1 MNIIS
6 YTIELKSDAQ
16 TGSGFGGESV
26 NNYVTRDCSGNP
38 VVHASHI
45 KGLLRQTLRD
55 IFGDLQWDRGMIDQA
70 LGLPGSPPPVP
81 GGQDKSASAG
91 EESGFVFSDACADRA
106 AKSGQP
112 MTRVITRTA
121 LDAGTG
127 RVKSGAL
134 RAGGGFRRPEISWQ
148 DRAAVRCESQ
158 RRSSVA
164 ACAFKPSG
172 NWRWQESRQRLL
184 RGNYSGRRACPGS
197 TAA

>member
-81 GGQDKSASAG
+81 GGQDKSARRTSTEG
-91 EESGFVFSDACADRA
+91 A
-106 AKSGQP
+106 AP
-112 MTRVITRTA
+112 FA
-121 LDAGTG
+121 
-127 RVKSGAL
+127 
-134 RAGGGFRRPEISWQ
+134 PH
-148 DRAAVRCESQ
+148 
-158 RRSSVA
+158 
-164 ACAFKPSG
+164 
-172 NWRWQESRQRLL
+172 
-184 RGNYSGRRACPGS
+184 
-197 TAA
+197 